1 MKQILLTILVCFAK
15 SLVLA
20 QPYGNEWIDYDQRY
34 YKFPVAEDGVY
45 RITYQDLV
53 SAGIPI
59 SLVDP
64 DNIQLFASAEEVPIF
79 IQGVGDGVFNSQ
91 DYIEFI
97 GHKNNGEKE
106 SVLYQNPADQ
116 GNPDYSLYNDT
127 IHYFIT
133 ISNGQNGLRYNSSTD
148 TNFGNYAPVP
158 YVWKRSKVFYNN
170 RYHHQPQ
177 LLDNPPASNPNFR
190 LSLSEFVTG
199 EGWLSTQMTL
209 NNTVLTA
216 QVNTEG
222 IYRGEDAPAAEAQT
236 VVIGVSDMN
245 EAGNDHFLQVKYGA
259 ADDLVVSEQYNGYKI
274 NTYNFN
280 IPNAKVGDS
289 TTPIRHEVV
298 NGLGLVRDD
307 QAVRTVEMVY
317 PHELNLS
324 GANNSNF
331 LYRLNT
337 VQSKTRFD
345 FADVGGTNPRI
356 YTDGPGAQRS
366 TLTFQDD
373 AYKVLVN
380 NDLGANEFS
389 FYITTDE
396 AVKSILPI
404 ETAANDG
411 FFTEFGQSQ
420 VESAFVIIT
429 HESLMTAAQSY
440 ALYRQNTHNTVLV
453 DVAEV
458 YDQYGYGVEKSGLS
472 LRNFMNHLLQTWE
485 LPPQHLLLLGKSVR
499 AATIGNL
506 AGMRTNPDYY
516 ARNLVPSLGYPP
528 SDNYITAGLAG
539 TFLAPAV
546 STGRI
551 SARNEEEV
559 YWYLDKLQSF
569 ESWESNVWM
578 KNVLHF
584 GGGTNSAEQSR
595 FANYLNSYKNIAQD
609 SSFGAQVY
617 TYLKTTSEP
626 VQINVSDEIEYLI
639 EEEGITLMTFFAH
652 AGSEGFDQTIDDPS
666 NFNWNGKY
674 PFLLGN
680 GCYSGDF
687 HGPNQS
693 STSEKYTL
701 LDQKGVIGFLASIDL
716 GIEGDL
722 NAFSREFYEQFALEN
737 YGGTVGDHIKKTV
750 NVVEAPTVLRNYLC
764 LGMGLQGDPAV
775 VLNSFQLPDLAI
787 SNQDVYFTPEEI
799 TFELDSFQINVVV
812 SNNGEATL
820 QPFDVTVEHRLPD
833 GNIEVYNGVMNGL
846 LNVDTIQFTIPVD
859 PTQSVGLHS
868 FDVLVDVPEDIIEEQ
883 PGLESIN
890 NQVLGKQL
898 LITDKGL
905 VPIYPYRNAVVPAEN
920 IVLKASTGDVLAEQ
934 RTYVFEIDT
943 TDNFNSN
950 ALQQTQIT
958 QAGGV
963 VEWEPS
969 LQYSDSIVFFW
980 RCAEMTK
987 EDTEWRESNF
997 QYIPDRRGWGQAH
1010 PYQFE
1015 DNSFYGTQLNRP
1027 DRTMDFTTGNVLLK
1041 NNVIGNSA
1049 SLGNNIIVN
1058 TSEVEYGACFT
1069 TPAVHLAVFDPI
1081 TFQAWGTN
1089 AEGLN
1094 PQNDFGN
1101 VNAGTG
1107 CRQRVEYYFIFWQNQ
1122 PEQMQAL
1129 ADLLASETIPDGH
1142 YVMLYTIRYVSYDDW
1157 DNTPDIYSAFD
1168 GLGVSTIGSPGAQ
1181 DSVPFSVILRKG
1193 DPSFVYE
1200 IYGND
1205 ISDVLANS
1213 VTVPRSGTVGSYTSP
1228 LIGPTFGWDEASW
1241 VSATL
1246 DAAPGDIA
1254 NIEIKGVSQNGE
1266 AITLDGASYD
1276 GSTQTVDL
1284 TSFSGISQYPYLRLD
1299 AYLEDETNATPLQI
1313 KRWHVLHEPVPE
1325 AAINPA
1331 AQFVFKDEVLQAGQ
1345 EGMVSVAITNVS
1357 DINMDSLLVNYWI
1370 EDTDRNRVVIPYP
1383 RQDSLRAGE
1392 TLIDTV
1398 YFDTRF
1404 LTGQNIFWAEVN
1416 PKPDGSDEYDQ
1427 PEQYHLN
1434 NLLHKSFEVTGD
1446 NQNPLLD
1453 VTFDGIHIINGEI
1466 VSPKAMIRI
1475 ALKDENPF
1483 LLMDEPSDTALFKI
1497 FISEPEGELE
1507 RVFFQG
1513 PDGSQNMVF
1522 LPATGE
1528 KNRAKIDFQPNLIQ
1542 DGEHT
1547 LLIQAADKSGNQSSN
1562 MDYRIDFEIVTQS
1575 TITEVLNYPNPFST
1589 STQFIFTLTGS
1600 EVPDEF
1606 KIQIMTISG
1615 KVVREITQEE
1625 FGPIRIGRNFSAYKW
1640 DGRDEFGDRLANG
1653 VYLYRVFARLNGENI
1668 DLRET
1673 DASQYF
1679 TKSFGKMVLFR

>member
-1 MKQILLTILVCFAK
+1 MKQFLLTVLVSIAATATM
-15 SLVLA
+15 A
-20 QPYGNEWIDYDQRY
+20 QPFGNEWINYDQKY
-34 YKFPVAEDGVY
+34 YKFPIAEDGVY

-53 SAGIPI
+53 TAGIPI
-59 SLVDP
+59 SLVNPSD
-64 DNIQLFASAEEVPIF
+64 IQLFAFAEEVPIYLE
-79 IQGVGDGVFNSQ
+79 GVDDGVFNSQ
-91 DYIEFI
+91 DFIEFV
-97 GHKNNGEKE
+97 GHKNNGKKE
-106 SVLYQNPADQ
+106 SVLYAQPSDQ

-133 ISNGQNGLRYNSSTD
+133 IGNGQNGLRYDSNTD
-148 TNFGNYAPVP
+148 TNFDNYTPASF
-158 YVWKRSKVFYNN
+158 VWKRSEVFYNN

-177 LLDNPPASNPNFR
+177 LLDAPPPSNPNFR

-209 NNTVLTA
+209 GNPGLTA

-222 IYRGEDAPAAEAQT
+222 VFRGEDAPAAEAQT
-236 VVIGVSDMN
+236 VVVGVSDMQ
-245 EAGNDHFLQVKYGA
+245 EAGNDHFVQVKYGTA
-259 ADDLVVSEQYNGYKI
+259 NDLAVNEQYNGYKI
-274 NTYNFN
+274 KVYNFN
-280 IPNAKVGDS
+280 IPNAKVGDD

-307 QAVRTVEMVY
+307 QAVRTVEIVY
-317 PHELNLS
+317 PRQLDIG
-324 GANNSNF
+324 GANASEF

-345 FADVGGTNPRI
+345 FSQVGGANPRI
-356 YTDGPGAQRS
+356 YTEGPNAQRS
-366 TLTFQDD
+366 VLTFQDD
-373 AYKVLVN
+373 LHKVLVE
-380 NDLGANEFS
+380 NDLGANEFD
-389 FYITTDE
+389 FHLTTDE
-396 AVKSILPI
+396 AIKSILPI
-404 ETAANDG
+404 EAAANDG
-411 FFTEFGQSQ
+411 FFTEFGLSQ

-453 DVAEV
+453 DVAEI

-506 AGMRTNPDYY
+506 AGMRNNPVFY

-528 SDNYITAGLAG
+528 SDNFITAGLAG
-539 TFLAPAV
+539 TFLEPAV

-559 YWYLDKLQSF
+559 FWYLDKLQSF
-569 ESWESNVWM
+569 ESWEPNVWM

-584 GGGTNSAEQSR
+584 GGGTNSAEQAR
-595 FANYLNSYKNIAQD
+595 FANYLSGYENVAQD

-639 EEEGITLMTFFAH
+639 EEEGISLMTFFAH

-666 NFNWNGKY
+666 NFEWNGKY

-701 LDQKGVIGFLASIDL
+701 LNQKGVIGFLASIDL

-722 NAFSREFYEQFALEN
+722 NAFSRSFYKKFSLEN
-737 YGGTVGDHIKKTV
+737 YGGTVGDHIKRTI
-750 NVVEAPTVLRNYLC
+750 NEVEAPTVLRKYLC

-787 SNQDVYFTPEEI
+787 TNQDVYFTPEEI

-820 QPFDVTVEHRLPD
+820 QPFNVTIEHRLPD
-833 GNIEVYNGVMNGL
+833 GNVEIFNSVMNGL
-846 LNVDTIQFTIPVD
+846 LNVDTIQFSIPVD
-859 PTQSVGLHS
+859 PLQSVGLHS
-868 FDVLVDVPEDIIEEQ
+868 FDVLVDVPENVIVEQ
-883 PGLESIN
+883 AGKESIN

-905 VPIYPYRNAVVPAEN
+905 VPIYPYRNAVVPAQDV
-920 IVLKASTGDVLAEQ
+920 VLKASTGDPLAEE
-934 RTYVFEIDT
+934 RTYVFQIDT
-943 TDNFNSN
+943 TDNFNSG
-950 ALQQTQIT
+950 ALQQMKIT

-963 VEWEPS
+963 VEWAPS
-969 LQYSDSIVFFW
+969 LQYSDSLVFFW
-980 RCAEMTK
+980 RCAESTK

-997 QYIPDRRGWGQAH
+997 QYIPNKIGWGQAH
-1010 PYQFE
+1010 PYQFG

-1027 DRTMDFTTGNVLLK
+1027 DRTIDFSTGNVVLK

-1049 SLGNNIIVN
+1049 AFGNNIILN
-1058 TSEVEYGACFT
+1058 TNEVEYGTCLGN
-1069 TPAVHLAVFDPI
+1069 PAIHLAVFDPI
-1081 TFQAWGTN
+1081 TFEAWGTN

-1094 PQNDFGN
+1094 PDNDFGN
-1101 VNAGTG
+1101 VNAGG
-1107 CRQRVEYYFIFWQNQ
+1107 ACRQRVEYYFIFWQNQ
-1122 PEQMQAL
+1122 PAQMQAL
-1129 ADLLASETIPDGH
+1129 ADLLLSQTIPDGH

-1157 DNTPDIYSAFD
+1157 DITPDIYSAFD
-1168 GLGVSTIGSPGAQ
+1168 GLGLSTIGTPSAQ

-1193 DPSFVYE
+1193 DPSFVHE

-1213 VTVPRSGTVGSYTSP
+1213 VSISRSGTIGSFTSP
-1228 LIGPTFGWDEASW
+1228 LIGPTSGWGEASW

-1246 DAAPGDIA
+1246 DADPGDIA
-1254 NIEIKGVSQNGE
+1254 NIEIKGVNQNGK
-1266 AITLDGASYD
+1266 AVTLDGATYD
-1276 GSTQTVDL
+1276 GSTQTIDL
-1284 TSFSGISQYPYLRLD
+1284 NGFSGINQYPYLRLD

-1313 KRWHVLHEPVPE
+1313 KRWHVLHDPVAE
-1325 AAINPA
+1325 AAVNPA
-1331 AQFVFKDEVLQAGQ
+1331 AHFVFKDETLQAGQ
-1345 EGMVSVAITNVS
+1345 EGMASVAITNVS
-1357 DINMDSLLVNYWI
+1357 EVDMDSLLVNYWI
-1370 EDTDRNRVVIPYP
+1370 EDSDRNRIEIPYV

-1416 PKPDGSDEYDQ
+1416 PKPIGSAEYDQ
-1427 PEQYHLN
+1427 PEQFHLN
-1434 NLLHKSFEVTGD
+1434 NLLQKTFEVTSD

-1497 FISEPEGELE
+1497 FISAPGGELQ
-1507 RVFFQG
+1507 RVFFQR
-1513 PDGSQNMVF
+1513 PDGSPNMSF

-1528 KNRAKIDFQPNLIQ
+1528 KNRAKIDFQPDLLQ

-1562 MDYRIDFEIVTQS
+1562 MDYRIDFEIVTKS

-1600 EVPDEF
+1600 EIPDEF

-1615 KVVREITQEE
+1615 KVVREITQAE

-1640 DGRDEFGDRLANG
+1640 DGRDEFGDRLGNG
-1653 VYLYRVFARLNGENI
+1653 VYLYRVFARLNGDNI

-1679 TKSFGKMVLFR
+1679 HKSFGKMVLFR